1 MKFEEHVLDRN
12 DAQIHYWLGGKSDGP
27 LVVFTHGAT
36 ADHHTWDADTPLVR
50 DNFNT
55 LVWDVRAHGLSRPAQ
70 FSFQQAVDDLA
81 ALIELNSTRPVV
93 LIGHSMGS
101 NLSQELAFQ
110 RPELVRAMLCLDCT
124 WNFQRLSALEKVALA
139 AAGPIFKL
147 YPYETL
153 LNQSLDVTVSDP
165 AGRVL
170 LEKAM
175 RLLSKN
181 EYVSIMMELA
191 ACLHEEP
198 GYHFGKPLYLLM
210 GEKESTGNISKAM
223 PIWAEHEPQSRFI
236 VIPGAKH
243 AANLD
248 NPKFFQDKLLE
259 FLRTLKNVT
268 TK

>member
-1 MKFEEHVLDRN
+1 MNFEEHILEREG
-12 DAQIHYWLGGKSDGP
+12 AKIHYWLGGKADGP
-27 LVVFTHGAT
+27 LAVFTHGAT
-36 ADHHTWDADTPLVR
+36 IDHHEWDADLVPVMADYR
-50 DNFNT
+50 V
-55 LVWDVRAHGLSRPAQ
+55 LAWDVRAHGHSRPAV
-70 FSFQQAVDDLA
+70 FHFQEAVNDLA
-81 ALIELNSTRPVV
+81 ALIERHSDAPAA
-93 LIGHSMGS
+93 LIGHSMGG

-110 RPELVRAMLCLDCT
+110 RPELARAMLCLDCT

-165 AGRVL
+165 AGRAL

-175 RLLSKN
+175 RLLSKE
-181 EYVSIMMELA
+181 EYVAIMMDMMQ
-191 ACLHEEP
+191 CLHEEP
-198 GYHFGKPLYLLM
+198 GYHFGKPLWLLM

-248 NPKFFQDKLLE
+248 NPAFFQQKLLE
-259 FLRTLKNVT
+259 FLRSL
-268 TK
+268 